1 MVRLFFNE
9 LVDGKIEFEAK
20 ILDADLESV
29 TIEAEGRVFAVPFSK
44 INRAKYII

>member
-9 LVDGKIEFEAK
+9 PVEGKVEFEAK

-29 TIEAEGRVFAVPFSK
+29 TIEAEGKVLTVPFSK